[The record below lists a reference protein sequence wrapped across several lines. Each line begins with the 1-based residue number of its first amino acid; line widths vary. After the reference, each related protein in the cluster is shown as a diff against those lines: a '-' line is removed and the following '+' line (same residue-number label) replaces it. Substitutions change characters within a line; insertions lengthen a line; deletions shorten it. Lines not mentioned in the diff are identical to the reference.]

1 LFPEP
6 LPKFLKVE
14 LKRQEMILVCW
25 VVLGA
30 LVDPVARLSQGLLV
44 FLVFP
49 LSLEIQENLLALL
62 ALDGINNIS
71 VSIMKTLIRL

>member
-1 LFPEP
+1 MVPEP
-6 LPKFLKVE
+6 LPEFLKEE
-14 LKRQEMILVCW
+14 LKRQEMVLVCL

-30 LVDPVARLSQGLLV
+30 LVDPVARLPQGLLV

-49 LSLEIQENLLALL
+49 LSLGIQENLLALP

-71 VSIMKTLIRL
+71 FSIMETLIRL